1 MKATAGM
8 AVSDVLTLLDPAK
21 QAVRLD
27 TVAAIAPATAAGF
40 VVGLQAAAI
49 RIPPPLVDVPADG
62 IEFPFDWGAV
72 LPGTDRVELAPVTVD
87 MQADRVS
94 EFGGYPLGE
103 LGTQPGNSEVSVT
116 VPGGRRIRA
125 LHLTGLTSDNVEMR
139 SKEQLEAAS
148 RRLTV
153 SLRDPRGG
161 WAAPTVSVPAVARQ
175 GAIPPTLTGAAF
187 ADGVLQLPD
196 LSGPV
201 RITVVDGDTPDK
213 FSAHAITA
221 QKVLGWAAPT
231 PVDLTLTGPD
241 GATLWNFAG
250 ALPDGAAQAPDVT
263 VAVSSAVEA
272 LRAAGK
278 PIAGSLKLTSKFP
291 CKVRF
296 AVSPVEGDLVR
307 TLSGTTTI
315 ELAGEPI
322 SLSLDIPLPPATP
335 STVVADVKV
344 TYRGMRLADISDPLP
359 PSGAHRGVVVR
370 ADRVLR
376 ALPPQALRSERVS
389 RIGLVGYC
397 PQPAALLVRLVPAE
411 ATAQSAPTLAPIG
424 TPGTAQVEAA
434 SSVGVIWVDLPEPVL
449 VDQPV
454 AIEVSAGSGVLHW
467 ITGPDPLVRIVV
479 QDPDPGR
486 RPIVLGD
493 ATLLTVDQPMIA
505 ASRAS
510 LPAAPFGADTPLLAS
525 ALFCTVELTDG
536 ELRYPRGA

>member
-1 MKATAGM
+1 MKASA
-8 AVSDVLTLLDPAK
+8 AVPFPDVLTLLDPAR

-27 TVAAIAPATAAGF
+27 SVAVVAPATTSGF
-40 VVGLQAAAI
+40 VVGIQAAAV

-62 IEFPFDWGAV
+62 IEFPFDWGPV
-72 LPGTDRVELAPVTVD
+72 LPGTDRVELAPVAVD
-87 MQADRVS
+87 MRADRAS
-94 EFGGYPLGE
+94 EFGGYALGE

-125 LHLTGLTSDNVEMR
+125 LHLTGLTSDNVEMH
-139 SKEQLEAAS
+139 SKDQLETAA

-153 SLRDPRGG
+153 SVPDPRSG
-161 WAAPTVSVPAVARQ
+161 WAAPTVSVPPVKSR
-175 GAIPPTLTGAAF
+175 GAIPPTLTGATF
-187 ADGVLQLPD
+187 ANSVLQLPD

-201 RITVVDGDTPDK
+201 KIAVVDGDTPDT
-213 FSAHAITA
+213 FNAHAITVK
-221 QKVLGWAAPT
+221 KVLGWAAPT
-231 PVDLTLTGPD
+231 PIDLTLTGPD

-250 ALPDGAAQAPDVT
+250 ALPDGAEQAPDVT
-263 VAVSSAVEA
+263 VAVSSAVEG

-296 AVSPVEGDLVR
+296 AVSPVQGDLVR
-307 TLSGTTTI
+307 ALTGTTTI

-322 SLSLDIPLPPATP
+322 SLPLDSPLPPATP

-359 PSGAHRGVVVR
+359 PNGAHRGVVVR

-376 ALPPQALRSERVS
+376 ALPPQALRGERVY

-411 ATAQSAPTLAPIG
+411 ATPESAATLAPIG
-424 TPGTAQVEAA
+424 IPGTAQVAA
-434 SSVGVIWVDLPEPVL
+434 AGSAGVIWVDLPEPVL

-467 ITGPDPLVRIVV
+467 VTGSDPLVRIVV
-479 QDPDPGR
+479 QDPDPGS
-486 RPIVLGD
+486 RPIVLGG
-493 ATLLTVDQPMIA
+493 ATLLTVDQPTIA